1 MFVGVQTKIDTNL
14 TIDNKPISLTK
25 YQKIKLNNDWIIF
38 SYSGSLM
45 ALIHRWKYPLAFA
58 CDGYANAKST
68 IYNITDG
75 DISRNSIV
83 SVNCHQWVI

>member
-1 MFVGVQTKIDTNL
+1 MFVVVQTKIGTNL
-14 TIDNKPISLTK
+14 TIDNKPKSLTK
-25 YQKIKLNNDWIIF
+25 YQKIKLNNDLIIF

-45 ALIHRWKYPLAFA
+45 ALIHMWKYPLVFA